1 MCPDIEEPIQ
11 LQTGQY
17 EYYLMIDRCEDLAS
31 VTSKVDCETNA
42 KDLDS
47 YEISVKE
54 ATEFFSAKAYIDN
67 DNQVLAQFEQ

>member
-1 MCPDIEEPIQ
+1 
-11 LQTGQY
+11 
-17 EYYLMIDRCEDLAS
+17 MIDRCEDLAS